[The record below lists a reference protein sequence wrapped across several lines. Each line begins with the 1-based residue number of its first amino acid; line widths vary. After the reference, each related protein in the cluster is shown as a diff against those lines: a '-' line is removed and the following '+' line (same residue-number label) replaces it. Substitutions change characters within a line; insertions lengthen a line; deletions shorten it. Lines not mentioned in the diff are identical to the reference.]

1 MRSNFAHV
9 LIGKPVPTFPGHAMS
24 KLAVLGALLGLA
36 VTGPANAQTYG
47 LATMAPGTLAHTAAS
62 AIAKVL
68 KEKGGLNTLVQPTAG
83 ESVLIPMVA
92 KGEIDLGIANMLE
105 VVDGVETGR
114 LQNDLR
120 VIGSIYTLRIGFF
133 SRKDSGIATVADL
146 KGKRVP
152 AGYSA
157 MRTLDRNSLAML
169 ATAGLTLADIKPVM
183 VPNVLR
189 GADDFVAGAND
200 TFMFSFGGPK
210 VREADATVGGV
221 RALAIIDT
229 PEGLDASRKVFP
241 YGYFVEVKPGP
252 VFVGVER
259 PMKAYSLDYIMF
271 TNAKTKDDAVYK
283 ILDTMMKNKP
293 DLVAVAPVLNDLTG
307 DLIHRKHTLTYHPG
321 ALKYFQE
328 NKIEAKPY

>member
-1 MRSNFAHV
+1 MPSMSAIRRAG
-9 LIGKPVPTFPGHAMS
+9 LLLAPV
-24 KLAVLGALLGLA
+24 LAVSVWSAGGAS
-36 VTGPANAQTYG
+36 AQTYG
-47 LATMAPGTLAHTAAS
+47 LATMQPGTLAHTAAS

-68 KEKGGLNTLVQPTAG
+68 KEKGGLNTLVQATAG

-157 MRTLDRNSLAML
+157 MRTLDRITLAML
-169 ATAGLTLADIKPVM
+169 ATAGLTLNDVKPVM
-183 VPNVLR
+183 VPNVIR
-189 GADDFVAGAND
+189 GGDDFIAGAND

-229 PEGLDASRKVFP
+229 PQGLEASRKVFP
-241 YGYFVEVKPGP
+241 YGYFVELKPGP
-252 VFVGVER
+252 VYVGVAQ
-259 PMKAYSLDYIMF
+259 PMKAYAMDYIMF
-271 TNAKTKDDAVYK
+271 TNSKVNNEVVAK
-283 ILDTMMKNKP
+283 IIDTMVKNKA
-293 DLVAVAPVLNDLTG
+293 DMVAVAPIMNDFTAEG
-307 DLIHRKHTLTYHPG
+307 MHRKHDIAYHPG
-321 ALKYFQE
+321 ALKYFQDHTL
-328 NKIEAKPY
+328 EAKAYE

>member
-1 MRSNFAHV
+1 MSVRS
-9 LIGKPVPTFPGHAMS
+9 IGMVFRR
-24 KLAVLGALLGLA
+24 ALLGASLA
-36 VTGPANAQTYG
+36 VAITAIGGHTASAQTYG
-47 LATMAPGTLAHTAAS
+47 LASMQPGTLANTAAS
-62 AIAKVL
+62 AIAKVM
-68 KEKGGLNTLVQPTAG
+68 KEKAGINMLVQATAG

-92 KGEIDLGIANMLE
+92 RGEIDFGMANMLE
-105 VVDGVETGR
+105 TVEGIETGK

-120 VIGSIYTLRIGFF
+120 VIGSVFVLRVGFF
-133 SRKDSGIATVADL
+133 VRKDSGMTTVADL

-157 MRTLDRNSLAML
+157 MRTVDKNSNALL
-169 ATAGLTLADIKPVM
+169 ATANLTLNDVKPVM

-189 GADDFVAGAND
+189 GGDDFMAGAND
-200 TFMFSFGGPK
+200 VFMFSFGGPK

-221 RALAIIDT
+221 RALKLIDT
-229 PEGLDASRKVFP
+229 PEGLAASRKVFP

-271 TNAKTKDDAVYK
+271 TNAKAKDDAVYK

-293 DLVAVAPVLNDLTG
+293 DLVAVAPILNDLTG

-328 NKIEAKPY
+328 NKIEAKSY

>member
-1 MRSNFAHV
+1 MR
-9 LIGKPVPTFPGHAMS
+9 LIGAVVAALMS
-24 KLAVLGALLGLA
+24 YAGAA
-36 VTGPANAQTYG
+36 SAQTYG
-47 LATMAPGTLAHTAAS
+47 LATMQPGTLAHTAAS

-68 KEKGGLNTLVQPTAG
+68 KEKGGLNTLVQATAG

-92 KGEIDLGIANMLE
+92 KGEIDLGIANMIE
-105 VVDGVETGR
+105 VMDGIESGR
-114 LQNDLR
+114 LENDLR

-133 SRKDSGIATVADL
+133 SRKDSAINTIADL

-157 MRTLDRNSLAML
+157 MRTLDRVTLAML

-189 GADDFVAGAND
+189 GADDFLAGAND

-221 RALAIIDT
+221 RALEIIDT
-229 PEGLDASRKVFP
+229 PQAREASRKVFA
-241 YGYFVEVKPGP
+241 YGYFVEVRPGP
-252 VFVGVER
+252 VYVGVPR
-259 PMKAYSLDYIMF
+259 PMKAYAMDYLLF
-271 TNAKTKDDAVYK
+271 TNAKTKDDVVYK
-283 ILDTMMKNKP
+283 MLDTILNNKP
-293 DLVAVAPVLNDLTG
+293 ELVAVAPVLNDLTPE
-307 DLIHRKHTLTYHPG
+307 LVYRKHALAYHPG

-328 NKIEAKPY
+328 KKLEAQAY

>member
-1 MRSNFAHV
+1 MSNRTSHFLMRR
-9 LIGKPVPTFPGHAMS
+9 G
-24 KLAVLGALLGLA
+24 LGVMVAAGVVALSA
-36 VTGPANAQTYG
+36 ASAAAQTYG
-47 LATMAPGTLAHTAAS
+47 LATMQPGTLAHTAAS
-62 AIAKVL
+62 ALAKVF
-68 KEKGGLNTLVQPTAG
+68 KAKGGLNTLVQATAG
-83 ESVLIPMVA
+83 ETVLIPMVA
-92 KGEIDLGIANMLE
+92 RGEIDLGIANMLE
-105 VVDGVETGR
+105 VVDGIETGR

-133 SRKDSGIATVADL
+133 SRKDSGIVSVADL

-157 MRTLDRNSLAML
+157 MRTLDKNTLAML
-169 ATAGLTLADIKPVM
+169 ATAGLTLSDVKSVM

-189 GADDFVAGAND
+189 GADYFLAGAND

-229 PEGLDASRKVFP
+229 PEGLEASRKVFP

-252 VFVGVER
+252 VYVGVDK
-259 PMKAYSLDYIMF
+259 PMKAYSRDYVMF
-271 TNAKTKDDAVYK
+271 TNAKAKDETVYK

-293 DLVAVAPVLNDLTG
+293 ELVAIAPVLNDLTPE
-307 DLIHRKHTLTYHPG
+307 LIHRQHALTYHPG
-321 ALKYFQE
+321 ALKYFQD
-328 NKIEAKPY
+328 NKIEAKAY